1 MPVQLSDHI
10 RTLLQHH
17 DCVIIPD
24 FGGLIADYAPAQI
37 HPVRHTLAPPTKRV
51 AFNQSL
57 TRNDGLLVDALS
69 RALGVSAGHARQL
82 VQDAVARLRTDL
94 ENQQRAELPG
104 IGVFR
109 QAAGRG
115 LDFEYTGSQNLL
127 PASYGLPELV
137 SRPVRATD
145 ALLAR
150 ERQPAVPQLAAGRR
164 ARRLWQSA
172 AVAVVVG
179 LALSAQYLY
188 ILNLDFLP
196 DALRFSSGAPAQSE
210 VSAPASVRPMRQQAT
225 LSPRP
230 DNTEWSTVAEAPVE
244 AATPVA
250 AEDPATAAAW
260 GTEVATP
267 APAPTVAVP
276 AAKKAA
282 PVTTVP
288 AAPAKKSTPVAAA
301 KPAVVAPTKAVAPTV
316 APAAKVETTI
326 KSRTGRFYVIADV
339 FNSLPKAQQRLTQL
353 SKQGQDAQIILPSA
367 TSRYY
372 RVSVG
377 NFTDKPTAT
386 AHLAQL
392 KKYSSSS
399 PWVLPY

>member
-1 MPVQLSDHI
+1 MQLSNHI
-10 RTLLQHH
+10 HTLLQHH
-17 DCVIIPD
+17 DCVIIPE
-24 FGGLIADYAPAQI
+24 FGGLIAEYAPAQI

-69 RALGVSAGHARQL
+69 RALGVSTGQARQL
-82 VQDAVARLRTDL
+82 VQEAVARLRAEL
-94 ENQQRAELPG
+94 ETQQRAELPG

-115 LDFEYTGSQNLL
+115 LDFEYTGSQSLL
-127 PASYGLPELV
+127 SASYGLPELV

-196 DALRFSSGAPAQSE
+196 DALRFTSSVPAQTE
-210 VSAPASVRPMRQQAT
+210 LSAPTAVRPMRQQAT

-230 DNTEWSTVAEAPVE
+230 DNNEATWSTTVADAPVE
-244 AATPVA
+244 TPATVT
-250 AEDPATAAAW
+250 AEDEATAAAW
-260 GTEVATP
+260 EKEATAPAPAPAVATP
-267 APAPTVAVP
+267 A
-276 AAKKAA
+276 AKKVA
-282 PVTTVP
+282 PVATTP
-288 AAPAKKSTPVAAA
+288 AAPAKPAVAAT
-301 KPAVVAPTKAVAPTV
+301 KPAAVVPAKAVAPAAT
-316 APAAKVETTI
+316 PAAATETTI
-326 KSRTGRFYVIADV
+326 KSRTGRFYIIADV
-339 FNSLPKAQQRLTQL
+339 FNSLPKAQQRVAQL
-353 SKQGQDAQIILPSA
+353 SKQGQTAQIILPSA

-377 NFTDKPTAT
+377 NYTDKSTAT
-386 AHLAQL
+386 AHLTQL